1 MDLAAGRGPRSGGAL
16 CRYGGDESLDDRHG
30 PLDRGG
36 RPEREEYPLN
46 AEPSA
51 QLILLDLQA
60 LDSTLA
66 QLHHRRTSLPEHAR
80 IAELESQAEELD
92 GGRIEAETAVADLTR
107 AQSKADSEVEQV
119 KARRARDEDRLSSG
133 AITNPKDLASLQH
146 ELGALE
152 RRISTLEDEELEVM
166 EQLED
171 AQNRLN
177 AVTADLDAVKVE
189 LEHVTTARDKAV
201 EAIEA
206 EIQTVSADRSGV
218 VTSVPDDLLALYQK
232 VGEQYGGL
240 AAAALRARRCEGC
253 RLELNGA
260 DLREIAAK
268 PDDEV
273 LRCPECSRILVRTAE
288 SGL

>member
-1 MDLAAGRGPRSGGAL
+1 VDPRGRT
-16 CRYGGDESLDDRHG
+16 EHK
-30 PLDRGG
+30 
-36 RPEREEYPLN
+36 EHPLN

-51 QLILLDLQA
+51 QLTLLDLQA
-60 LDSTLA
+60 HDSALA
-66 QLHHRRTSLPEHAR
+66 QLQHRRTSLPEHAR
-80 IAELESQAEELD
+80 IAELEARAAELD
-92 GGRIEAETAVADLTR
+92 GLRIEADTEVGDLTR

-119 KARRARDEDRLSSG
+119 KTRRVRDVERLSSG
-133 AITNPKDLASLQH
+133 AITNPKDLESLQH

-166 EQLED
+166 ERLED
-171 AQNRLN
+171 AQKRLS
-177 AVTADLDAVKVE
+177 AVTADLDQVRAE
-189 LEHVTTARDKAV
+189 LDQVVSARDTAV
-201 EAIEA
+201 EAIDA
-206 EIQTVSADRSGV
+206 ESSTISAERDGI
-218 VTSVPDDLLALYQK
+218 VTQVPDDLLALYDK
-232 VGEQYGGL
+232 VRAQYGGL

-253 RLELNGA
+253 RLEINGA

>member
-1 MDLAAGRGPRSGGAL
+1 VDAR
-16 CRYGGDESLDDRHG
+16 
-30 PLDRGG
+30 G
-36 RPEREEYPLN
+36 RPEHEDHTLN

-51 QLILLDLQA
+51 QLTLLDLQA
-60 LDSTLA
+60 QDSALA

-80 IAELESQAEELD
+80 IAELQAKHDELD
-92 GGRIEAETAVADLTR
+92 GLRIEADTEVGDLTR
-107 AQSKADSEVEQV
+107 AQTKADREVENV
-119 KARRARDEDRLSSG
+119 KARRVRDVERMSSG
-133 AITNPKDLASLQH
+133 AITNPKDLESMQH

-166 EQLED
+166 EKLED
-171 AQNRLN
+171 AQKRLS
-177 AVTADLDAVKVE
+177 AVTADLDHVKVE
-189 LEHVTTARDKAV
+189 LEQVTAARDT
-201 EAIEA
+201 AIEA
-206 EIQTVSADRSGV
+206 IDAEAATITAERERV
-218 VTSVPDDLLALYQK
+218 VVQVPDDLLALYEK
-232 VGEQYGGL
+232 VQAQYGGL

-253 RLELNGA
+253 RLEINGA